1 MIGRHRWTAVG
12 GLLLAVLIGPFASG
26 AALAAEPGPQALPAR
41 AQRPDIVL
49 LLLDD
54 MPQMDDRLWARLPTI
69 RRLFLEQ
76 GVRFSDSVGNDPG
89 CCPGR
94 ANLLTGQW
102 SHHHGVVRND
112 ARLFDPRETIATE
125 LKAEGYWTGI
135 FGKYFNETD
144 RLTRL
149 KPPGWNRTFLHGGG
163 YYRYEALVDGRR
175 VRFGSRRSDYS
186 TLQVQRRAVAAL
198 KRIRGSHRPRF
209 LWLAPF
215 AIHAGTDRAGVQHWG
230 SSPLESDRGARR
242 CAGIDAWRTTAADEA
257 DMSDKPAFLQAL
269 RKRGPVQQVEPCETL
284 QSVDR
289 MLAAVLSALAEA
301 GRPDPL
307 IILTV
312 DNGMAWGAH
321 HWRSKF
327 LEYATPVPLFVHWPA
342 AFGRQPAT
350 VSTTVTNVDI
360 APTLCEIAGCTMGPF
375 PNGHGVDGM
384 SFLSVLLARGGT
396 LGRDVIFTEHSDVSD
411 FRGMVAWRSVRTTD
425 EASIGR
431 WVYTRYTTGEKE
443 LYDLSGGPCWTWQVG
458 DPGDPCQLTNLAGDP
473 QHALIQSRLAAT
485 LAARETRPLHVLPA
499 P

>member
-1 MIGRHRWTAVG
+1 MIGRRWRAAIA
-12 GLLLAVLIGPFASG
+12 GLLLGCLVGPLGPSAVL
-26 AALAAEPGPQALPAR
+26 AEPAGQTLPAR
-41 AQRPDIVL
+41 AQRPDIVM

-54 MPQMDDRLWARLPTI
+54 MPQMDDRLWERLPTF

-76 GVRFSDSVGNDPG
+76 GVRFTDSVGNDPG

-125 LKAEGYWTGI
+125 LQAEGYWTGI
-135 FGKYFNETD
+135 FGKYFNETA

-149 KPPGWNRTFLHGGG
+149 KPPGWNRTFIHGGG

-175 VRFGSRRSDYS
+175 VQFGSRWSDYS
-186 TLQVQRRAVAAL
+186 TLQLQRHAVAAL
-198 KRIRGSHRPRF
+198 QEIRGAQKPRF

-215 AIHAGTDRAGVQHWG
+215 AIHAGTDRAGVLHWG
-230 SSPLESDRGARR
+230 SSPLESDRGAPA
-242 CAGIDAWRTTAADEA
+242 CTGVEAWRTAATDEV
-257 DMSDKPAFLQAL
+257 DVSDKPAFVQVM
-269 RKRGPVQQVEPCETL
+269 RQRGAMPLVKACETL

-289 MLAAVLSALAEA
+289 MLAAVLRELARA

-321 HWRSKF
+321 HWWSKF
-327 LEYATPVPLFVHWPA
+327 LEYATPVPLFIHWPA
-342 AFGRQPAT
+342 ALGRQPAT

-375 PNGHGVDGM
+375 PNGHGVDGG
-384 SFLSVLLARGGT
+384 SFLSVLLAKGGP

-411 FRGMVAWRSVRTTD
+411 FRGMVAWKSVRTTD
-425 EASIGR
+425 EAPIGH
-431 WVYTRYTTGEKE
+431 WVYTLYTSGETE
-443 LYDLSGGPCWTWQVG
+443 LYDLSGGPCWLWQDG
-458 DPGDPCQLTNLAGDP
+458 GRGDPCQLTNLAGDP
-473 QHALIQSRLAAT
+473 VHAVIQARLAAT
-485 LAARETRPLHVLPA
+485 LAARETNPLHVLPA

>member
-1 MIGRHRWTAVG
+1 M
-12 GLLLAVLIGPFASG
+12 
-26 AALAAEPGPQALPAR
+26 AA
-41 AQRPDIVL
+41 
-49 LLLDD
+49 
-54 MPQMDDRLWARLPTI
+54 T
-69 RRLFLEQ
+69 
-76 GVRFSDSVGNDPG
+76 
-89 CCPGR
+89 
-94 ANLLTGQW
+94 
-102 SHHHGVVRND
+102 
-112 ARLFDPRETIATE
+112 
-125 LKAEGYWTGI
+125 
-135 FGKYFNETD
+135 
-144 RLTRL
+144 
-149 KPPGWNRTFLHGGG
+149 
-163 YYRYEALVDGRR
+163 
-175 VRFGSRRSDYS
+175 
-186 TLQVQRRAVAAL
+186 
-198 KRIRGSHRPRF
+198 
-209 LWLAPF
+209 
-215 AIHAGTDRAGVQHWG
+215 
-230 SSPLESDRGARR
+230 
-242 CAGIDAWRTTAADEA
+242 
-257 DMSDKPAFLQAL
+257 
-269 RKRGPVQQVEPCETL
+269 
-284 QSVDR
+284 
-289 MLAAVLSALAEA
+289 
-301 GRPDPL
+301 
-307 IILTV
+307 
-312 DNGMAWGAH
+312 WGAH
-321 HWRSKF
+321 HWWSKF